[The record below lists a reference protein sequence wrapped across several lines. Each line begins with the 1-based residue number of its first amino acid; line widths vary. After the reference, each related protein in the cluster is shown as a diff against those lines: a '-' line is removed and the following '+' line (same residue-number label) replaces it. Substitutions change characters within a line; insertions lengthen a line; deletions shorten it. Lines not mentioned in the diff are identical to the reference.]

1 MVITPCD
8 VRLCHITAATRYHI
22 TLSQPPRCVISQPP
36 RSVTLYR
43 CVISPLPRCVIS
55 QPPRCVISTAV
66 FIKCQEHILPYT
78 KQRCTLKSLARFLF
92 SAFAA
97 LAILHRH
104 FMTALSAASPC
115 AASTGRPMTW
125 HATSTISI
133 PYFGSAGC
141 CNWCLQSNAC
151 GSVLS

>member
-66 FIKCQEHILPYT
+66 FSKCQVYT
-78 KQRCTLKSLARFLF
+78 PLHKAAVYTQISRAI